1 MIYAPDDT
9 VQPYNNYYSLESS
22 PELYQPIKSADR
34 SQIICYIFINVIN
47 VFSFVACL
55 VNVQNNV
62 LFHLQTLGGV
72 LEEFIFAPRLDNQ
85 VSCFCALQVWSL

>member
-1 MIYAPDDT
+1 MHQMTLSNLMTTRAWRAVQNYTNQSNQQTDPKLCDT
-9 VQPYNNYYSLESS
+9 Y
-22 PELYQPIKSADR
+22 LYI
-34 SQIICYIFINVIN
+34 IN

-72 LEEFIFAPRLDNQ
+72 LEEFIFSPRLDNQ